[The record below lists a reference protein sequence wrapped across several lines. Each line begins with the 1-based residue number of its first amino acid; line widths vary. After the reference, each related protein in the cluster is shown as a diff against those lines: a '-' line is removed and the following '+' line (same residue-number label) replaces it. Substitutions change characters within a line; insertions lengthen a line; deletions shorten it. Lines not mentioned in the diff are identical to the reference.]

1 VRYPETCTLLHGMP
15 THRNVGPHLD
25 AAPDVDAVDPE
36 RPEME

>member
-1 VRYPETCTLLHGMP
+1 MP